1 MNENPR
7 ALIVANTKV
16 VSVLSGPEADF
27 WPAGASGHPQSL
39 LASHTP
45 LAGKLDNFQI
55 IAIKQWNMQ
64 PASGGI

>member
-1 MNENPR
+1 M
-7 ALIVANTKV
+7 ANTKV

-27 WPAGASGHPQSL
+27 WPAGAGRHPQSL
-39 LASHTP
+39 LAAGHTP

-64 PASGGI
+64 PASGI